1 MFIYKTNYNIYVNPS
16 IKIKKNISEKKI
28 YISAITVNYSKLL
41 LKADK
46 TDISIISKTA
56 EYLKNTNSKHNLVDD
71 YRMCHAQ
78 PLQSCLTL
86 CNAME
91 SSPPGSSV
99 HGDSP
104 GKNTGV
110 GCHVFLQGIFPTQE
124 SNPCLLSL
132 LHCRRILYC

>member
-1 MFIYKTNYNIYVNPS
+1 MYANPI

-28 YISAITVNYSKLL
+28 YISTITVNYSKLV

-46 TDISIISKTA
+46 TDISVVSKTA

-71 YRMCHAQ
+71 YRMCCAQ

-86 CNAME
+86 CNTME
-91 SSPPGSSV
+91 CSPPGSSV
-99 HGDSP
+99 HGESP

-124 SNPCLLSL
+124 SNPHLLSL
-132 LHCRRILYC
+132 LHCR